1 MSGFDTLFQ
10 SQQLAQQT
18 QLNYDRMTQESMARM
33 GNALREAPQDLLRSA
48 KMASDIKIQAQQA
61 KMQSDLNKIAM
72 SNALEQGRMV
82 KLQRQAGEFDL
93 EVKREEFARRQE
105 TRATEAKRKQQDL
118 IAKLAPGALTRGM
131 VPTDD
136 GLSFRPMTPE
146 ERSYVDR
153 NRTEQKQAHN
163 IKLAETAR
171 ARIKDIMGTT
181 KNLLGQVDASKLT
194 EQQKREIALLRNK
207 IFEVFGAEEG
217 TKVLQQLEDE
227 AAAPATAPGATT
239 PTQPAGAQPAAA
251 QPGSYAQAL
260 ENDTPEVQQQFG
272 QVGAAIESHA
282 ELKGLVGS
290 MDQESS
296 GSMMYGLAKVADIQ
310 VGLGTLTAERAA
322 AHVVNEFANGKNPN
336 LQAYVL
342 AVSGR
347 DDDQIAAYL
356 MSRPYMQDRKPED
369 RRAVVETVL
378 KNIRQTIPAAQQAQD
393 PQAPQQPAAAT
404 ATAPSRPVS
413 LASGPS
419 SPTDAPTP
427 KPGEPG
433 YITGV
438 DPALASG
445 RDPNLGPAPMSDEA
459 LKRVASPVLPV
470 GGRLIDPPEV
480 AGTGQPQGA
489 PSSPPERE
497 LRPGEPGADMTT
509 VPPVPPPPSRV
520 TPPPVRGEPVDPA
533 SREPER
539 YRLVISNPKA
549 SAQQLLKGMGP
560 EAKKALSPL
569 VKRLKDK
576 VLKMRQA
583 RADIAANFA
592 QGLERLQGEA
602 LDQALPVIQKFKRI
616 ATELRGASPEY
627 GERLLR
633 EGEEGLR
640 SLKQKASKQSLT
652 TMRDTIR
659 QIRLSRRL
667 DEDVEQ
673 VFDDIRAGLMTPQ
686 EGATE
691 IKRLELGY
699 EMDSERKVTKRTRGS
714 NK

>member
-1 MSGFDTLFQ
+1 MSGFDVLFK
-10 SQQLAQQT
+10 SQQQMQQT
-18 QLNYDRMTQESMARM
+18 RLGYDKMRYSMEQQAGQTLGQLPQNYLAGAKAASDLRIQEQQAEISAMQSKMQLSNMLEQSKQLKMQTQM
-33 GNALREAPQDLLRSA
+33 GNLQLQ
-48 KMASDIKIQAQQA
+48 QAQ
-61 KMQSDLNKIAM
+61 
-72 SNALEQGRMV
+72 R
-82 KLQRQAGEFDL
+82 EFDDYD
-93 EVKREEFARRQE
+93 K
-105 TRATEAKRKQQDL
+105 TKATEARRKQQDL

-136 GLSFRPMTPE
+136 GLSFRPMTPQ
-146 ERSYVDR
+146 ERQYVDR
-153 NRTEQKQAHN
+153 NRTDQERSYN

-194 EQQKREIALLRNK
+194 QQQKQEIALLRNK

-217 TKVLQQLEDE
+217 AKVLRQLEDE

-260 ENDTPEVQQQFG
+260 KNDTPEVQQQFG

-290 MDQESS
+290 MDEESS

-322 AHVVNEFANGKNPN
+322 AHVVNEFANGQNPN

-347 DDDQIAAYL
+347 SDDQIAAYL

-583 RADIAANFA
+583 PADIAANLA